1 MWCLNARTLFTLDSG
16 ALEGWVGHRES
27 TGTLALL
34 KSVHLPLGWCSEAR
48 EAGVH
53 SAPRAGTGKGLV
65 GARVSVEKGRV
76 GAGRLLV

>member
-1 MWCLNARTLFTLDSG
+1 M
-16 ALEGWVGHRES
+16 V
-27 TGTLALL
+27 L
-34 KSVHLPLGWCSEAR
+34 KSVHLPLGRCSEAR